1 MRPIAAL
8 VPHCDIIMGLPARVW
23 SDFSAK
29 YIRIMHR
36 LLEWHDVDRNS
47 QHRQV
52 LTSHDHRLK
61 NGGAFAAE

>member
-8 VPHCDIIMGLPARVW
+8 VPHCDIIMGLPAYGVI
-23 SDFSAK
+23 SAPNR
-29 YIRIMHR
+29 YIRMHR

-61 NGGAFAAE
+61 NGGAFAAK